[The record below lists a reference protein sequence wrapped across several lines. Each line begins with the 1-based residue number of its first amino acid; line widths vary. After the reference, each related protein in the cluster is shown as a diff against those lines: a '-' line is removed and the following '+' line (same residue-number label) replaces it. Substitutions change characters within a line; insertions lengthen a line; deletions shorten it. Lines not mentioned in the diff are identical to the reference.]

1 MRKKTNGS
9 YTLEA
14 AVLFPLILFIITAL
28 LYTCFLLHDKTVIEG
43 IVHLLILD
51 GEKAARKCADPV
63 TGEIDYDS
71 YIEEGIFRPRHDNS
85 EEAAAMKTALQNT
98 IMERIIFARIYGVT
112 VEIKDGEI
120 SAGVNYGFDMPI
132 RGIGEF
138 LKGGGTEFIYK
149 EKKSFDNNEEFIRI
163 FQVTADTAKELPGVD
178 KVLKTL
184 QKSIEILR

>member
-1 MRKKTNGS
+1 MRKKTDGS

-43 IVHLLILD
+43 SAHLWVLN
-51 GEKAARKCADPV
+51 GERAARKCADPV

-71 YIEEGIFRPRHDNS
+71 YIEEGIFRPLHDNS
-85 EEAAAMKTALQNT
+85 EEAAAMKTTLQNT
-98 IMERIIFARIYGVT
+98 IIEGIIFARIYSVT

-120 SAGVNYGFDMPI
+120 NACVNYGFDMPI
-132 RGIGEF
+132 RGIEEF
-138 LKGGGTEFIYK
+138 LKGSGTEFIYK

-163 FQVTADTAKELPGVD
+163 FQIAADTAKELPGAD
-178 KVLKTL
+178 NILKTL